1 MELGPAQA
9 ASPTGLQL
17 SNSGYEGH
25 ILFLLFPK
33 LHSNGPFNWLLYD
46 LPWVRREHPQPLG
59 FTHPLQVRSH
69 PPCLTEKPP
78 YSLLF
83 SGTSPTYAYTYKR
96 HRFVLS
102 WLPPS
107 TSARE
112 LCPWTLFSLKAV

>member
-59 FTHPLQVRSH
+59 FTHSLQVRSH
-69 PPCLTEKPP
+69 PLPDRETT
-78 YSLLF
+78 LLPALLWDF
-83 SGTSPTYAYTYKR
+83 A
-96 HRFVLS
+96 H
-102 WLPPS
+102 
-107 TSARE
+107 
-112 LCPWTLFSLKAV
+112 LCVHL